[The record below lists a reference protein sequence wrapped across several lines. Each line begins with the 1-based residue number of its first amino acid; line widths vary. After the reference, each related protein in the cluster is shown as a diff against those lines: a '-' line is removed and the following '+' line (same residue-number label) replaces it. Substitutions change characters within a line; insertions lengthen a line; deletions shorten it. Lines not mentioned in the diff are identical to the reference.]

1 MAWMAWPARV
11 IAEADEYG
19 QLNVTGVG
27 EAPAEGLRK
36 GVVVNIDKTVQ
47 AIQQATVVAERMA
60 GVRAESVIVSLA
72 GPHLTSQ
79 NSRGVIAVSRPS
91 REIEPDDVQR
101 VVDAARA
108 VSVPNDRQRGTNRS
122 LLGANRVTIHRGTW
136 LGGLVEG
143 RDEVRSKN
151 PAVAGL

>member
-1 MAWMAWPARV
+1 MSRRKRLVGLDLGTSKVAVV

-72 GPHLTSQ
+72 E
-79 NSRGVIAVSRPS
+79 NVAV
-91 REIEPDDVQR
+91 V
-101 VVDAARA
+101 A
-108 VSVPNDRQRGTNRS
+108 
-122 LLGANRVTIHRGTW
+122 HR
-136 LGGLVEG
+136 
-143 RDEVRSKN
+143 R
-151 PAVAGL
+151 

>member
-1 MAWMAWPARV
+1 MWRTYDLEAVYSLGPAYPHFYRSRRHLTTPLSRRKRLVGLDLGTSKVAVV

-60 GVRAESVIVSLA
+60 GGRAESVIVSLA
-72 GPHLTSQ
+72 GAH
-79 NSRGVIAVSRPS
+79 PS
-91 REIEPDDVQR
+91 PP
-101 VVDAARA
+101 
-108 VSVPNDRQRGTNRS
+108 SHP
-122 LLGANRVTIHRGTW
+122 
-136 LGGLVEG
+136 
-143 RDEVRSKN
+143 
-151 PAVAGL
+151 VAW